1 MKAARVWAASLACL
15 LVAGVVTGCSYF
27 EEQQPLRET
36 PRPPPAPQ
44 PEARPAE
51 PPVPVKESYPVVI
64 LETSEGTIRIELWP
78 DKAPKTVANFLQYVD
93 DGFYDG
99 TIFHRVI
106 DGFMIQGGGL
116 TADMQE
122 KPTRPPIKSEASA
135 DVPNTTGTIAMAR
148 TNAVD
153 SATGQFFINVANNAF
168 LDHRDNTPE
177 GFGYA
182 VFGSVTEGMD
192 VVDRIRS
199 APTGRRGYYDDVP
212 TTPVIIKSI
221 RRAAGR

>member
-1 MKAARVWAASLACL
+1 MKGARVWAVSLVCL
-15 LVAGVVTGCSYF
+15 LVAGALGGCDFF

-36 PRPPPAPQ
+36 PRPPPAP
-44 PEARPAE
+44 PRETRPTE
-51 PPVPVKESYPVVI
+51 GPVPVKEIYPVVI

-99 TIFHRVI
+99 TIFHRVM

-116 TADMQE
+116 TADMKE
-122 KPTRPPIKSEASA
+122 KPTRPPIKNEASA

-153 SATGQFFINVANNAF
+153 SATAQFFINVANNAF
-168 LDHRDNTPE
+168 LGHRDNTPE
-177 GFGYA
+177 GYGYA

-199 APTGRRGYYDDVP
+199 VPTGRRGYYDDVP
-212 TTPVIIKSI
+212 VTPVIIKSI